1 MSAPSPTVV
10 PMRDSSSSEMPVAT
24 SAATSAPAASAS
36 AKGSKVTP
44 RHGFMPL
51 LLGLLAVTAW
61 LGVQAWQLEQDRQQL
76 LATQA
81 TMAPTL
87 DKAGQLRRSLDLLAA
102 DTQRLADGGNG
113 NARLLVD
120 ELRKRGITINP
131 NSPPVQP
138 AASATR

>member
-1 MSAPSPTVV
+1 
-10 PMRDSSSSEMPVAT
+10 
-24 SAATSAPAASAS
+24 
-36 AKGSKVTP
+36 
-44 RHGFMPL
+44 MPL

-138 AASATR
+138 AASADRGQSRSIAGTAPPGCGVVGWCAGRSCNRSARRCTACF